1 METKILSKI
10 QRFYQNVKKDKTCS
24 LRFST
29 YIAKRYLFTKTSN
42 NAINI
47 ITVIASFGVIVGS
60 LALFIILS
68 GFSGLRTFS
77 YGLIDSASP
86 NIKISATKGKS
97 FLITDTITKI
107 INNNSSIQA
116 TSRVIEERVFLEY
129 EEKNEIAFIK
139 GVGANYPEIT
149 RIDSTLSA
157 GIWIDTNYV
166 NTAVIG
172 RTIALKLSLGIRN
185 STEPLRILVPKPGTG
200 FINPQNAFY
209 KTEVQII
216 GLYSGTEEFES
227 KYVFV
232 YIDQAADLL
241 NFTKNQITSFEI
253 KLKENSNVDDV
264 AEQLQSALGTDF
276 KVETKEQL
284 NEVFYKVINTENFV
298 SYLIFTLIIIIAL
311 FNVIGSII
319 MMIIDKKD
327 NLKTLFSLGA
337 TVSEIKKIFV
347 LQGFL
352 LTLFGM
358 IFGLVLGVILV
369 FLQQKYGWFMIT
381 ESLAYPVEFQFSNL
395 LIVIFTITIL
405 GFIAAK
411 IASSRITREFIK
423 R

>member
-10 QRFYQNVKKDKTCS
+10 QRYCQNVKKDKTCS

-139 GVGANYPEIT
+139 GVEANYPEIT
-149 RIDSTLSA
+149 RIDSTLSV

-358 IFGLVLGVILV
+358 IFGLVLGIILV

>member
-1 METKILSKI
+1 
-10 QRFYQNVKKDKTCS
+10 

-139 GVGANYPEIT
+139 GVEANYPEIT
-149 RIDSTLSA
+149 RIDSTLSV

-232 YIDQAADLL
+232 YIDQAANLL